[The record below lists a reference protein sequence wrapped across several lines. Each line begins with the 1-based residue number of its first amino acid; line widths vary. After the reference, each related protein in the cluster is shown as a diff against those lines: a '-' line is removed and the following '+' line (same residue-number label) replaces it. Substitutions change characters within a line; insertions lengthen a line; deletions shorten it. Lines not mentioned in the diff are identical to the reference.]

1 MGTRQNQYS
10 SRRDSVSSTEVCIVL
25 LTIVW
30 ELLRALDSDI
40 KKLRKMNRSIAYCT
54 LQSEERWTAQNS
66 FVYLHNGSFY
76 KFTAR
81 TMQSRELWTN
91 KLILNSP
98 RSFFDTINI
107 KLSSISLETINP
119 PSSRSGILWERHQ
132 PFYELLSAR
141 SCTWFIKTAPATIVT
156 RLFILLQIIHRP
168 GELKLPP
175 RRHFT
180 PSSPPP
186 PRPRSRG
193 GPTRWRGRR
202 RGESCRT
209 K

>member
-1 MGTRQNQYS
+1 
-10 SRRDSVSSTEVCIVL
+10 
-25 LTIVW
+25 
-30 ELLRALDSDI
+30 
-40 KKLRKMNRSIAYCT
+40 MNRSIAYCT

-175 RRHFT
+175 LYAIIGAAAAAPVTRRPHKMART
-180 PSSPPP
+180 AARRKLSDKIVRGSVLVLPSA
-186 PRPRSRG
+186 PRHNPGTQTVR
-193 GPTRWRGRR
+193 
-202 RGESCRT
+202 
-209 K
+209 